1 MGLVKSL
8 ATDTRLHIPLSGII
22 LILSERINRR
32 AREARREMV
41 RQAHHPEQSRG
52 TIRYKNKK
60 LGVLCELGG
69 EKSYNFES
77 SIYAAK

>member
-1 MGLVKSL
+1 MGLVESL
-8 ATDTRLHIPLSGII
+8 VTDTRLHIPLSGII

-32 AREARREMV
+32 AREARRE
-41 RQAHHPEQSRG
+41 